1 MSRKAAAAGSSSV
14 VECTVWSTPKCKYI
28 DISLWIYTQITY
40 FLIDY
45 RTRSLARKWRLTS
58 IMAHFKNIDQT
69 EVTDLTR
76 ITISNAKFYQT
87 LILQN
92 STFIKDNTHSIY
104 YLCNYIFYS
113 YAICITL
120 SHLDSAIHT
129 LHLHA
134 PTEFEDNNHI
144 NKGLN
149 QLRETTGSKYMP

>member
-1 MSRKAAAAGSSSV
+1 
-14 VECTVWSTPKCKYI
+14 
-28 DISLWIYTQITY
+28 
-40 FLIDY
+40 
-45 RTRSLARKWRLTS
+45 
-58 IMAHFKNIDQT
+58 MAHFKNIDQT